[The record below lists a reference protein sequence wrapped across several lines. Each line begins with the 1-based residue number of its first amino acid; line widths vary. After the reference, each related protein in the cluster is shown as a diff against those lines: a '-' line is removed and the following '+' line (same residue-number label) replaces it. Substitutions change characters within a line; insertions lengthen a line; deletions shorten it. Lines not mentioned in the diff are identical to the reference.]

1 MDTMDSKVALIRS
14 GIQTAAE
21 RLTAHMRAGTFGHRV
36 EAAVRTYSGTSRV
49 LFTHSYTGEKNLGEL
64 GPAREYI
71 PMYQLLRTRSW
82 QAMLESEVV
91 QTIVNR
97 LCTWVI
103 GDGLRL
109 QSEPNREVLKS
120 EGITID
126 PQAFSKLVEARFQTW
141 AESKESD
148 HSKFDCLNF
157 MEKEAYKNAIIGGDF
172 IFILRLKDGRV
183 TVQIIDGAHV
193 QSPMPGYGDEI
204 LAQVLDN
211 GNTIIHGVE
220 RNAQGEH
227 VAYHVV
233 KAGTLFETERIPVK
247 GSEAGLT
254 MARLVYGSRHRI
266 DSVRGMPVMSV
277 ILESVKKLERY
288 REATVGSAEEQAKIA
303 FTIEHKEGSDGSS
316 PLAKQLARAAG
327 MDPNSDL
334 PKTDDGQVL
343 ADRIAAS
350 VNKQVFNLGVN
361 QTLKT
366 MEKSKDQLYFKDF
379 YGVNFEI
386 SCACVEVPP
395 NVVAQKYETS
405 FSSARAALK
414 DWEHTLR
421 VKRSDFSRQ
430 FKQVIYEFWLEV
442 QILMGKIPN
451 PSAMDYINARL
462 SDNFMA
468 VAAFRSARW
477 IGANVPHIDP
487 LKEVEAV
494 RLKLGD
500 TAAAMPLITFEQ
512 ATEELNGGT
521 SDDNMEQFAQE
532 LERSKKL
539 GIEIPQP
546 EPAAIPA

>member
-1 MDTMDSKVALIRS
+1 M
-14 GIQTAAE
+14 
-21 RLTAHMRAGTFGHRV
+21 RLAAHMRAGTFGHRI
-36 EAAVRTYSGTSRV
+36 EAAVRTVSGTSRT
-49 LFTHSYTGEKNLGEL
+49 LFTDSYTGEKNLGEL
-64 GPAREYI
+64 GPAREYL

-97 LCTWVI
+97 LCTWVV
-103 GDGLRL
+103 GEGLRL

-120 EGITID
+120 ENITID
-126 PQAFSKLVEARFQTW
+126 AQAFSKLVEARFQTW
-141 AESKESD
+141 SESKESD
-148 HSKFDCLNF
+148 HGKLDCLNF
-157 MEKEAYKNAIIGGDF
+157 MEKEAYKNSIVGGDF
-172 IFILRLKDGRV
+172 LFILRLKNGRV

-204 LAQVLDN
+204 LAQVLEN
-211 GNTIIHGVE
+211 GNTIVHGVE

-233 KAGTLFETERIPVK
+233 KAGTFFETERIPVK

-327 MDPNSDL
+327 MDPNNDI
-334 PKTDDGQVL
+334 PKTDDGQAL
-343 ADRIAAS
+343 ADRIAAT

-395 NVVAQKYETS
+395 NVVAQKYDTS

-421 VKRSDFSRQ
+421 VKRGDFARQ
-430 FKQVIYEFWLEV
+430 FKQVVYEFWLEV

-451 PSAMDYINARL
+451 PSALDYINARL

-477 IGANVPHIDP
+477 VGANVPHIDP

-494 RLKLGD
+494 RLKLGV
-500 TAAAMPLITFEQ
+500 TADAMPLTTFEA

-521 SDDNMEQFAQE
+521 SDDNMEQFAKE
-532 LERSKKL
+532 LERSKAL
-539 GIEIPQP
+539 GIEVPQP
-546 EPAAIPA
+546 EPAAIPASSE